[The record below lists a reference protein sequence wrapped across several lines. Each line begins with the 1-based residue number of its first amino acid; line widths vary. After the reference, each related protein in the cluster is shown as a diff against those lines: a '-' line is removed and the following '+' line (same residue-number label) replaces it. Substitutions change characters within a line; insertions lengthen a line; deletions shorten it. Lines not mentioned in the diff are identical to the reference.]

1 MWVES
6 VTLNNI
12 KCFKN
17 EKITFTRSAGNVPNH
32 CQKPYSWI
40 SLLGENAVGKSTLL
54 QAIGLLLA
62 GPEAAKELLP
72 RPTGWVCDS
81 KKPGKLSIT
90 LNKEENDAVIFGKV
104 IFNRSPIE
112 KKISYSYFVTAD
124 KAVKVGKE
132 TYTEPALIEESSKIL
147 SWLRKN
153 AFASDTKGW
162 FAAGY
167 GAFRRLTRT
176 SQVLIPSLEP
186 PKRSSNFATQFNEDS
201 ALSSFER
208 WMVYLDF
215 RIAKGDPTAKKMR
228 DIGIN
233 AIEKLLLG
241 NTKIAEVSM
250 EGLIKFD
257 VNGQRVSTIG
267 LSDGYRSIIA
277 LAGDLIWRLLQ
288 TFPDLEDPTQASGV
302 VLIDE
307 LDIHL
312 HPVWQRLIAELLREV
327 FPNLQFFVATH
338 SPLIAAGAGEDALTL
353 RLDIVN
359 GETKITPVEDISA
372 YDVDYILRSP
382 AFGLEST
389 HSPSAQEKIQRY
401 HELRIK
407 KDKLSKEEEQEF
419 NQLKLFMQDKQ
430 PISPP
435 EPGSLDDRINAFLEM
450 NLP

>member
-17 EKITFTRSAGNVPNH
+17 EEIIFTRTAINVSNH
-32 CQKPYSWI
+32 RPKPYSWI
-40 SLLGENAVGKSTLL
+40 SLLGENGVGKSTLL
-54 QAIGLLLA
+54 QAIALLLA

-90 LNKEENDAVIFGKV
+90 LNQEENDAVIFGKV
-104 IFNRSPIE
+104 IFGNKKR

-124 KAVKVGKE
+124 KAVKVGEE
-132 TYTEPALIEESSKIL
+132 TYTEPALIEKSSEIL

-186 PKRSSNFATQFNEDS
+186 AKRSSNFATQFNEDS

-208 WMVYLDF
+208 WMVYLEF
-215 RIAKGDPTAKKMR
+215 RIAKGDPSAKKMR

-233 AIEKLLLG
+233 AIEKLLPG
-241 NTKIAEVSM
+241 NTKIAEVSI
-250 EGLIKFD
+250 EGLIIFEI
-257 VNGQRVSTIG
+257 NGQKVSTIG

-288 TFPDLEDPTQASGV
+288 SFTDLEDPTQASGV

-312 HPVWQRLIAELLREV
+312 HPFWQRWIAEWLREV

-338 SPLIAAGAGEDALTL
+338 SPFIAAGAGEDALTL

-389 HSPSAQEKIQRY
+389 YSPSTQEKIQRY

-435 EPGSLDDRINAFLEM
+435 EQCKKR
-450 NLP
+450 